1 MADEAADTLPD
12 ETGPER
18 TCIVTR
24 HKGRKDELIRFV
36 MSPERSVVPDIRARL
51 PGRGAWVA
59 ADAAT
64 LALAI
69 KRKSFPRAFK
79 SDVSAAPELVEQVA
93 SLLEGDALQALSLA
107 NKAGLVTC
115 GASKVEEAIA
125 TKALAGLLHAR
136 EAAEDGLRK
145 LDAAVRRRFGDAAAS
160 LSRVRIFGT
169 GQLDLALGRTHVI
182 HAALVAGA
190 ASEGFISRS
199 RRLERFR
206 GQGPLSSVG
215 EREPVGAEAD
225 APTEWSGFGPRASD

>member
-1 MADEAADTLPD
+1 MPDDPSDALPD

-24 HKGRKDELIRFV
+24 RKGGKDDLIRFV
-36 MSPERSVVPDIRARL
+36 VGPDRTVVPDVRARL
-51 PGRGAWVA
+51 PGRGAWVVA
-59 ADAAT
+59 EAVVLSQAV
-64 LALAI
+64 
-69 KRKSFPRAFK
+69 KRKSFARAFK
-79 SDVSAAPELVEQVA
+79 SDVSVPPDLVDGVA
-93 SLLEGDALQALSLA
+93 SLLEKDALQALSLA
-107 NKAGLVTC
+107 NKAGLVIC

-125 TKALAGLLHAR
+125 TKPLAGLLHAR

-145 LDAAVRRRFGDAAAS
+145 LDAALRRRFGESAAS

-182 HAALVAGA
+182 HASLSTGA

-206 GQGPLSSVG
+206 GQGPLSSVA
-215 EREPVGAEAD
+215 EREAAGA
-225 APTEWSGFGPRASD
+225 